1 MRLLPQVLSL
11 LLLLNLCGVLTS
23 AAAAQSNQDNKQQL
37 RDLQGRISTLQK
49 DLAQKESSK
58 NEAADALR
66 DSERAISDIQRQ
78 LAKLAKQRQSAQT
91 QLAQLQAQSAQ
102 LEQQISLKQEQLGQL
117 IYHQHLTGREE
128 HLPLLLKQQDPNAL
142 MRKLHYYGYLVRA
155 RSEHIDSLRDQMHE
169 LDALTKESLAKQQ
182 KLERIQQAQL
192 SQKTRLEQEKTKRAA
207 LLTKLSDAIEQQRNE
222 ITKLRQDEQRLTELI
237 AQINKLLA
245 QRKAA
250 AAAAA
255 ARQSSKSPRLRNE
268 QLPDASK
275 QRGAFA
281 SLKGKLRLPVRGEL
295 VNRFG
300 SPREGS
306 VKWKGLFIRAR
317 GGNEVKAIAN
327 GQVVFADWLR
337 GFGNLLIVDHGSD
350 YMSLY
355 GNNEAIY
362 KRVGDKVKTGDTIA
376 AVGNSGGNAETGL
389 YFELRYQGKPFDPLT
404 WAKIE

>member
-11 LLLLNLCGVLTS
+11 LLLLNPCCILS
-23 AAAAQSNQDNKQQL
+23 SAAAQSNQDNKKQL

-78 LAKLAKQRQSAQT
+78 LVKLAKQRQNVQT

-102 LEQQISLKQEQLGQL
+102 LEQQISLKQAQLGQL

-169 LDALTKESLAKQQ
+169 LDALTKESLAKQR

-192 SQKTRLEQEKTKRAA
+192 SQKNRLEQEKTKRAA
-207 LLTKLSDAIEQQRNE
+207 LLAKLSEAIEQQRNE
-222 ITKLRQDEQRLTELI
+222 ITTLRQDEQRLTELI

-250 AAAAA
+250 DAAAVAK
-255 ARQSSKSPRLRNE
+255 QSSKSPRLRNE
-268 QLPDASK
+268 QLPDAGK
-275 QRGAFA
+275 QRGVFA

-337 GFGNLLIVDHGSD
+337 GFGNLLIVDHGGD

>member
-11 LLLLNLCGVLTS
+11 LLLVDLCGVLSS
-23 AAAAQSNQDNKQQL
+23 AAAAQSNQDNKRQL
-37 RDLQGRISTLQK
+37 RDLQGRITTLQK

-78 LAKLAKQRQSAQT
+78 LAKLAKQRQNVQT
-91 QLAQLQAQSAQ
+91 QLAQLQLQSAQ

-155 RSEHIDSLRDQMHE
+155 RSEHIDSLRDQMQE
-169 LDALTKESLAKQQ
+169 LDALTQESLSKQR

-207 LLTKLSDAIEQQRNE
+207 LLAKLSEAIEQQRNE

-250 AAAAA
+250 AAAK
-255 ARQSSKSPRLRNE
+255 QSSKSPRLRNE
-268 QLPDASK
+268 QLPNASK

>member
-11 LLLLNLCGVLTS
+11 LLLVDLCGVLSS
-23 AAAAQSNQDNKQQL
+23 AAAAQSNQDNKRQL
-37 RDLQGRISTLQK
+37 RDLQGRITTLQK

-78 LAKLAKQRQSAQT
+78 LAKLAKQRQNVQT
-91 QLAQLQAQSAQ
+91 QLAQLQLQSAQ

-155 RSEHIDSLRDQMHE
+155 RSEHIDSLRDQMQE
-169 LDALTKESLAKQQ
+169 LDALTQESLSKQR

-192 SQKTRLEQEKTKRAA
+192 SQKTRLKQEKTKRAA
-207 LLTKLSDAIEQQRNE
+207 LLAKLSEAIEQQRNE

-250 AAAAA
+250 AAAK
-255 ARQSSKSPRLRNE
+255 QSSKSPRLRNE

>member
-1 MRLLPQVLSL
+1 MRLPPQAFSL
-11 LLLLNLCGVLTS
+11 LLLLNLCCFLS
-23 AAAAQSNQDNKQQL
+23 PAAAQSNQDNKKQL
-37 RDLQGRISTLQK
+37 QDLQGRISTLQK
-49 DLAQKESSK
+49 DLAQKETSK

-78 LAKLAKQRQSAQT
+78 LVKLAKQQQNIQA

-102 LEQQISLKQEQLGQL
+102 LEQQIKLKQEQLGKL

-128 HLPLLLKQQDPNAL
+128 HLPLLLKQQDPNAI
-142 MRKLHYYGYLVRA
+142 MRKLHYYGHLVRA
-155 RSEHIDSLRDQMHE
+155 RSEHIDTLRDQMLE
-169 LDALTKESLAKQQ
+169 LDALTRESLVKQQ

-192 SQKTRLEQEKTKRAA
+192 SQKTRLEQEKTKRAT
-207 LLTKLSDAIEQQRNE
+207 LLATLSETIEKQRSE
-222 ITKLRQDEQRLTELI
+222 ITKLRQDEQRLSELI

-250 AAAAA
+250 AAAK
-255 ARQSSKSPRLRNE
+255 QSSKSPHLRNQ

-327 GQVVFADWLR
+327 GRVVFADWLR

-376 AVGNSGGNAETGL
+376 VVGNSGGNTETGL

>member
-1 MRLLPQVLSL
+1 MRLLPQAFSL
-11 LLLLNLCGVLTS
+11 LLLLNLCCLLSPAV
-23 AAAAQSNQDNKQQL
+23 AQSNQDNKKQL

-49 DLAQKESSK
+49 DLAQKETSK

-78 LAKLAKQRQSAQT
+78 LVKLAKQQQNIQA
-91 QLAQLQAQSAQ
+91 QLAQLQAQSTQ
-102 LEQQISLKQEQLGQL
+102 LEQQVKLKQEQLGKL

-128 HLPLLLKQQDPNAL
+128 HLPLLLKQQDPNAI

-155 RSEHIDSLRDQMHE
+155 RSEHIDTLRDQMLE
-169 LDALTKESLAKQQ
+169 LDALTRESLAKQQ

-192 SQKTRLEQEKTKRAA
+192 SQKTRLEQEKTKRAT
-207 LLTKLSDAIEQQRNE
+207 LLAKLSETIELQRNE

-237 AQINKLLA
+237 EQINKLLA

-250 AAAAA
+250 AAS
-255 ARQSSKSPRLRNE
+255 ARQSSKSPHLRNQ

-327 GQVVFADWLR
+327 GRVVFADWLR

-376 AVGNSGGNAETGL
+376 VVGNSGGNTETGL